1 VVEGTG
7 GGTPVRELPKYNELM
22 LPVLR
27 VLEEKGALG
36 NHELR
41 DTLIASLQIPEELLE
56 QRLPSGTQRI
66 FDGRLGWARTY
77 LAKAGLISRPRRATV
92 EITKEGKELLA
103 ENPTV
108 IDLAILKR
116 YGNFRDFLARN
127 KEEQSEDEA
136 PEKDSAGIT
145 PEEQIEKGILQ
156 IKRDLQDEVIQRVKQ
171 LPPEGFE
178 QLVLRLLVGMGYGGS
193 MADVQGVARGA
204 DGGVDGVVNQD
215 HLGLDRIYIQA
226 KRWEG
231 SVGSPVIQGFAG
243 ALDLVGAKKGV
254 IMTTSTFSQPAEDCV
269 NKIKDKRII
278 LVDGRRMTELMLK
291 HSIGVSTKQTFVI
304 QRMDEDFFLELE
316 N

>member
-1 VVEGTG
+1 
-7 GGTPVRELPKYNELM
+7 VRELPKYNELM